1 MGILRVRLSFLPRVG
16 AALVGKVSRFFGA
29 YKKPALTEKAK
40 SHIFPLT

>member
-1 MGILRVRLSFLPRVG
+1 MGILRVRLSFLPRVA
-16 AALVGKVSRFFGA
+16 AALVGKDSRFFRG